1 VDRLHSVDAK
11 TQGGREM
18 SDTPQKDT
26 KTIRKNQM
34 NNMNRLFRLFFAL
47 GLLTG
52 AAVTWII
59 ALGLKI
65 LI

>member
-1 VDRLHSVDAK
+1 MSETDAA
-11 TQGGREM
+11 
-18 SDTPQKDT
+18 DT

-34 NNMNRLFRLFFAL
+34 NNMNRLFFAL

-52 AAVTWII
+52 AAVTWML

>member
-1 VDRLHSVDAK
+1 
-11 TQGGREM
+11 M
-18 SDTPQKDT
+18 SDTPETDT

-34 NNMNRLFRLFFAL
+34 NNMNRLFFAL

-52 AAVTWII
+52 AAVTWIL